1 MKLVFHGQMLNHTN
15 KTGIAWAA
23 HNLILELAKYPENE
37 CVIQTFSFLSKKK
50 ITDHLKIYEDAG
62 CRIESCRWFS
72 YAGYKI
78 LWLLFPIPYRIFF
91 RTKPDVTQFFDFTV
105 PPGVQGPCVTFIHD
119 MAYRACPQTVR
130 LKTKLWLHASLKH
143 TCRHADHI
151 IAVSEFGKKEIVN
164 YLKVQK
170 ERISVVPNAVDHT
183 VYHTDYTQTQIRRA
197 LKKYGITQSYF
208 LYLGTI
214 EPRKNLEILMD
225 AYALF
230 VRKKERQKKQT
241 PLLVLAGG
249 RGWKCGR
256 IYKKAKELH
265 LEDRIRFTGYIDQT
279 DSPLLMR
286 AAIAFVFPSIYEGFG
301 MPPLEAMACGT
312 PVIVSNTSSLP
323 EVVKDAGIFVD
334 PKSKKQMC
342 RAMERLSEDTA
353 YRKQLEELAVKRA
366 QAFTWQD
373 SAKRLMEIYRKL
385 LAE

>member
-78 LWLLFPIPYRIFF
+78 LWLLFPIPYRMFF
-91 RTKPDVTQFFDFTV
+91 RTKPDVTQFFDFTA

-183 VYHTDYTQTQIRRA
+183 VYHTDYTQTQIWRA

-230 VRKKERQKKQT
+230 VRKNERQKNRRHYWCLPAAGAGNADVFIKRQKNCIWKTGYALRDILTKQT
-241 PLLVLAGG
+241 VHCLCVRRLPLYFRPYMRDLA
-249 RGWKCGR
+249 
-256 IYKKAKELH
+256 
-265 LEDRIRFTGYIDQT
+265 
-279 DSPLLMR
+279 
-286 AAIAFVFPSIYEGFG
+286 
-301 MPPLEAMACGT
+301 
-312 PVIVSNTSSLP
+312 
-323 EVVKDAGIFVD
+323 
-334 PKSKKQMC
+334 C
-342 RAMERLSEDTA
+342 RR
-353 YRKQLEELAVKRA
+353 
-366 QAFTWQD
+366 
-373 SAKRLMEIYRKL
+373 
-385 LAE
+385 